1 MPEAT
6 FAAAVCIHAIHHFPD
21 LGAAFAEVG
30 RVLADGARLVIFT
43 GFPEQVRSYWLNAY
57 FPAALE
63 RAAKLV
69 PSEAEITDALAPAG
83 FHPPRVL
90 PWQVGPDL
98 VDLFMYAG
106 KQRPELY
113 FDAAVRRGISTF
125 ANLADLPEVEA
136 GLARLRAD
144 LDSGHFEAVAA
155 GFASDTGDYGFVIAE
170 KA

>member
-1 MPEAT
+1 
-6 FAAAVCIHAIHHFPD
+6 
-21 LGAAFAEVG
+21 
-30 RVLADGARLVIFT
+30 
-43 GFPEQVRSYWLNAY
+43 
-57 FPAALE
+57 
-63 RAAKLV
+63 V
-69 PSEAEITDALAPAG
+69 PSKAEIADALAPAG

-90 PWQVGPDL
+90 PWRVGPDL

-136 GLARLRAD
+136 GLARLRSD

-155 GFASDTGDYGFVIAE
+155 GYGSDTGDYGFVIAE